1 MGCLP
6 ADPDATGPAGLDGA
20 QAHRCLLHGFPYLF
34 AGAGSFPRPFF
45 SGKGALCL
53 QEPERRWRRPLA
65 LPGSS
70 PARHLSGTGP
80 RSSSPRAPG
89 LAWGLAGDRSAHPS
103 RGRGEVSQACALFSG
118 NLSWALAPRGGGG
131 GGGVQREPQVT
142 GRISSRKPSPSQAW
156 GWRRTDLAPQATFGP
171 SLPHGGSGGTGSW
184 LREKGECPLPSSE
197 PPHPRLPRGRAGE
210 DSRREE
216 QGGPASYRQ
225 GFGVWFRPSPLSL
238 PTAQRG
244 QGGQVMEGGG
254 PTVGAPGHRPP
265 AAAARRGRDGS
276 SRPVSLP
283 EPRPW
288 APGTPPALPHSSEE
302 KAGSYDQ

>member
-197 PPHPRLPRGRAGE
+197 PPPPPTAEGAGRGGQQEGGAGRTGQLP
-210 DSRREE
+210 S
-216 QGGPASYRQ
+216 
-225 GFGVWFRPSPLSL
+225 GVWGLVSSLTTQPSNRAAGTRWTGDGGRWPD
-238 PTAQRG
+238 RG
-244 QGGQVMEGGG
+244 GSW
-254 PTVGAPGHRPP
+254 PPAPCSCRPP
-265 AAAARRGRDGS
+265 G
-276 SRPVSLP
+276 P
-283 EPRPW
+283 
-288 APGTPPALPHSSEE
+288 
-302 KAGSYDQ
+302 